1 MSPIL
6 SALANTSTR
15 GYGGLRQFAASIP
28 TGTFIS
34 LATFDMTSNT
44 SISSVS
50 FTNIPDYYVRL
61 QLRGNLRTNR
71 ADVQDAF
78 TMRFNGDSGASSYS
92 THQFYGTGGSSYTS
106 LAVDYYPTNNEIGDT
121 NFTGLIA
128 GGSAESGVFSP
139 IIVDINNM
147 NANQYKGALFYGGIV
162 TSDISN
168 NRTGFM
174 TGNWRNSTNKVS
186 SVTFACIG
194 NTFSAGSKLSLYGI
208 KGA

>member
-1 MSPIL
+1 MPL
-6 SALANTSTR
+6 LTTQSARS
-15 GYGGLRQFAASIP
+15 YGWGRVQNMLVP

-92 THQFYGTGGSSYTS
+92 THQLYGTGGSSYTS

-121 NFTGLIA
+121 NFTGVIA
-128 GGSAESGVFSP
+128 GGNAESGVFSP
-139 IIVDINNM
+139 LIVDINNM
-147 NANQYKGALFYGGIV
+147 NANQYKGAVFYGGVV
-162 TSDISN
+162 TSSIGN
-168 NRTGFM
+168 NRTGFIS
-174 TGNWRNSTNKVS
+174 GNWRNSTSKVTS
-186 SVTFACIG
+186 ITFACIG
-194 NTFSAGSKLSLYGI
+194 TTFSAGSKLALYGI

>member
-1 MSPIL
+1 MPIVGTIAGA
-6 SALANTSTR
+6 SAR
-15 GYGGLRQFAASIP
+15 GYGGLRQFAAPVP

-34 LATFDMTSNT
+34 LATFDMTSST

-92 THQFYGTGGSSYTS
+92 THQFYGNGGSSYTS

-121 NFTGLIA
+121 NFTGVIA
-128 GGSAESGVFSP
+128 GNNAESSVFSP
-139 IIVDINNM
+139 LIVDINNM
-147 NANQYKGALFYGGIV
+147 NANQYKGAVFYGGVV
-162 TSDISN
+162 TSAIAN
-168 NRTGFM
+168 NRTAFIS
-174 TGNWRNSTNKVS
+174 GNWRNSTDKVTTI
-186 SVTFACIG
+186 TFACIG
-194 NTFSAGSKLSLYGI
+194 TTFSAGSKLALYGI